1 MTDSASSPG
10 AYPPRGPVPAGAAT
24 TSWAR
29 ACAAWGVL
37 LVLAALALVL
47 GPLVGSTE
55 LDLARA
61 FSLGVAPG
69 EVNVDAA
76 VFWGARF
83 PRAMFGFLAG
93 GALAIA
99 GATYQALLRNDL
111 AEPFT
116 LGVAG
121 GASVGALL
129 ALNFLPLHIAFWVS
143 PVLAF
148 AVGGLAVAVIYGLTQ
163 MRGPRSAPATLI
175 LAGVTMNFLF
185 GAAILLIQYI
195 SDPYQT
201 MAIVRWLMGGL
212 DIMSWRVCAAAAVL
226 LVLAGGVLVAQARA
240 LNLLALGDMTAHH
253 LGVSVERTRVIAL
266 LASSLLAAFVVAYAG
281 PVGFVGLMVPH
292 VLRRV
297 VGADHRVLLPAT
309 VLAGGSFLVV
319 CDAGARALLAPGE
332 LPVGILTA
340 FLGAPFFL
348 WLLFRKG

>member
-1 MTDSASSPG
+1 MTDPASNST
-10 AYPPRGPVPAGAAT
+10 AFPPRAPVPAGVAAT
-24 TSWAR
+24 SWSR
-29 ACAAWGVL
+29 ACAVWGVL
-37 LVLAALALVL
+37 LVLAALALLL
-47 GPLVGSTE
+47 GPLVGSTK

-61 FSLGVAPG
+61 FGFGVAPD
-69 EVNVDAA
+69 EVNIDAV
-76 VFWGARF
+76 VFWSARF
-83 PRAMFGFLAG
+83 PRAVFGFLAG

-148 AVGGLAVAVIYGLTQ
+148 AVGGLAVAVIYGLTR

-212 DIMSWRVCAAAAVL
+212 DIMSWRVCVAAAVL
-226 LVLAGGVLVAQARA
+226 LVLAGGVLVAHARA

-253 LGVSVERTRVIAL
+253 LGVSVERTRVVAL
-266 LASSLLAAFVVAYAG
+266 AASSLLAAFVVAYAG